1 MGKSDITFPIMTFCI
16 NELTAKGSFRYGS
29 GDYKLAVALVASG
42 QVDVK
47 RLISRT
53 VKFEEAE
60 QAFKDVKAGQGIK
73 VLIAGPN
80 EK

>member
-1 MGKSDITFPIMTFCI
+1 
-16 NELTAKGSFRYGS
+16 
-29 GDYKLAVALVASG
+29 VALVASG